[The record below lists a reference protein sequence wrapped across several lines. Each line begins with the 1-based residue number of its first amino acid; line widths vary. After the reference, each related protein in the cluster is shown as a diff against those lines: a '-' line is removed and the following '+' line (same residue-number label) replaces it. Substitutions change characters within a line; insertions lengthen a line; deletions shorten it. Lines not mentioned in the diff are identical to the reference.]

1 MRTVRMLNICIDQEK
16 INSIRKLMEGSVQET
31 LNSGTNSQQKWCIIL
46 KLQKVNLN
54 KSYIMKYGMEKAT

>member
-31 LNSGTNSQQKWCIIL
+31 LNSGTNSQ
-46 KLQKVNLN
+46 
-54 KSYIMKYGMEKAT
+54 